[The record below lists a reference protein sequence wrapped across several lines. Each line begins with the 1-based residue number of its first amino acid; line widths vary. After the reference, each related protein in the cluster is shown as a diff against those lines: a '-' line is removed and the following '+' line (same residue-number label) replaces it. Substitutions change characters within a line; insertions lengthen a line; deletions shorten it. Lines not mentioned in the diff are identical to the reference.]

1 MKNELSLSLNP
12 IPNKNIDCESVKMKT
27 ELKIAVEVQNVVFA
41 YKKNKTIL
49 NNFCIQIPQG
59 M

>member
-1 MKNELSLSLNP
+1 MKNELSLLVNP
-12 IPNKNIDCESVKMKT
+12 IQNNNIDCESVEMRT

-41 YKKNKTIL
+41 YKKNKAIHNNL
-49 NNFCIQIPQG
+49 NVQIPQG